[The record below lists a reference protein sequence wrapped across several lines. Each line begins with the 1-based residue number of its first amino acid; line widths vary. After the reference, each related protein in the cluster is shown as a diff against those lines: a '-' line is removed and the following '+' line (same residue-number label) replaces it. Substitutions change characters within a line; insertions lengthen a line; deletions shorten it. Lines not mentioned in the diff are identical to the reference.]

1 MPLDEMYLPIRVGN
15 VLTKDDIGYKGD
27 DTGENI
33 SEKNPYFCELTALY
47 WGWKI

>member
-15 VLTKDDIGYKGD
+15 VLAKDDIGYKGD

-47 WGWKI
+47 GDGKM